1 MFVDAAFKSKV
12 SEYISH
18 KRNTLVKTIIK
29 NELMLETYGKGNQSS
44 LYCEWRYILNPNFS
58 SEIK

>member
-29 NELMLETYGKGNQSS
+29 NELMLETY
-44 LYCEWRYILNPNFS
+44 
-58 SEIK
+58 